1 MSAAGQTS
9 GSRDIP
15 AVRRVAV
22 LEAAH
27 MPQEYSTTPGGTM
40 FSTTPGGTRIIY
52 DRKFLLQCRTSP
64 LTRTPP
70 KLPDIPGVTTSLKRE
85 SSTETNQLT
94 ESSDAEQHS
103 LHAESAVTLLREN
116 ASPETSESFS
126 AAGDDAQFDMDI

>member
-27 MPQEYSTTPGGTM
+27 MPQEYSTTPGGTV

-64 LTRTPP
+64 LARTPP
-70 KLPDIPGVTTSLKRE
+70 KLPDIPGVTRPLKRE
-85 SSTETNQLT
+85 SSTESNQPGGS
-94 ESSDAEQHS
+94 ESAQHEHGQ
-103 LHAESAVTLLREN
+103 HAEG
-116 ASPETSESFS
+116 
-126 AAGDDAQFDMDI
+126 AGEDAQFDMDI

>member
-1 MSAAGQTS
+1 MSAAGHTS

-27 MPQEYSTTPGGTM
+27 MPHEYSMTPGGTV

-64 LTRTPP
+64 LANTPP
-70 KLPDIPGVTTSLKRE
+70 KLPNIPGVTRPLKRE
-85 SSTETNQLT
+85 SSTETCQP
-94 ESSDAEQHS
+94 A
-103 LHAESAVTLLREN
+103 A
-116 ASPETSESFS
+116 SESGRTEHS
-126 AAGDDAQFDMDI
+126 QHTEVAGEDAQFDMDI

>member
-27 MPQEYSTTPGGTM
+27 MPQEYSTTPGGTV

-64 LTRTPP
+64 LAHTPP
-70 KLPDIPGVTTSLKRE
+70 KLPDIPGVTRPLKRE
-85 SSTETNQLT
+85 PSTGSNQPVQSEITTT
-94 ESSDAEQHS
+94 EQGRHTEC
-103 LHAESAVTLLREN
+103 
-116 ASPETSESFS
+116 
-126 AAGDDAQFDMDI
+126 AGEDAQFEMDF